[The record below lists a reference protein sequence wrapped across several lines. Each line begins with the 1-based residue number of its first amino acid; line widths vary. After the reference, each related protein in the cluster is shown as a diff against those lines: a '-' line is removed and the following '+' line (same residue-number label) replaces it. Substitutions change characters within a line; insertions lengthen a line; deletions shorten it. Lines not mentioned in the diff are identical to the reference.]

1 MKVQAQ
7 IDLLRNLFF
16 HLYSWRGNNIIFWR
30 SIRGELM
37 GATLSATR
45 VVCLGALLLCISCM
59 GGNSTA
65 TTSTTA
71 NRAVGIGDVVMLTVE
86 MYDNYYGD
94 SDSNLT
100 NPPVW
105 TVQSSADVVA
115 TLTNHGRRNHNWAI
129 VKQGVQIPVPY
140 EEGQSGNII
149 LHGIG
154 MVYGNSQT
162 TITFTAPEPG
172 EYMVI
177 CTVSGHYPAM
187 QGRLLVTASP

>member
-1 MKVQAQ
+1 VRVQ
-7 IDLLRNLFF
+7 LWLRRRMSRITMLGCIFICSVSLV
-16 HLYSWRGNNIIFWR
+16 LYS
-30 SIRGELM
+30 
-37 GATLSATR
+37 
-45 VVCLGALLLCISCM
+45 SCTSS
-59 GGNSTA
+59 GSSTA
-65 TTSTTA
+65 TVATQAAATFS
-71 NRAVGIGDVVMLTVE
+71 DVVMLTVD

-94 SDSNLT
+94 ADNNLT

-105 TVQSSADVVA
+105 AVQKGADVVA

-129 VKQGVQIPVPY
+129 VKLGAPIPIPY
-140 EEGQSGNII
+140 EEGQSGDIV

-187 QGRLLVTASP
+187 QGRLLVTSPTDQ

>member
-1 MKVQAQ
+1 MTVQLQPCNHSCKPIRSKARLRAQ
-7 IDLLRNLFF
+7 LIGW
-16 HLYSWRGNNIIFWR
+16 S
-30 SIRGELM
+30 
-37 GATLSATR
+37 
-45 VVCLGALLLCISCM
+45 LLLFWVSLISSC
-59 GGNSTA
+59 NST

-71 NRAVGIGDVVMLTVE
+71 TTNADVALLTVD
-86 MYDNYYGD
+86 MHDNYYGA
-94 SDSNLT
+94 SDDNVA

-105 TVQSSADVVA
+105 SVQTGADIVA

-129 VKQGVQIPVPY
+129 VKPGAAIPIPY
-140 EEGQSGNII
+140 KEGQGGDII

-177 CTVSGHYPAM
+177 CTVDGHYPEM
-187 QGRLLVTASP
+187 QGRLLITAPNE